1 MAAFRNRGGRVVLG
15 LLALLVIVGITTT
28 GAQAQRGQGGPG
40 GQQQQS
46 REVPLPP
53 KMTAPEGWINT
64 LRWRSIGPAN
74 MSGRI
79 VDLAINEKD
88 PTNWWAATASGGLL
102 KTTNDGFSFEHQF
115 DRETTVSIGAMDIS
129 QSNPDIVWVGTG
141 EENPRNSSSY
151 GDGVYKSTD
160 GGKTWTNMGLKGIFQ
175 TGAVCIHPTNP
186 DIVYI
191 GALGRLWGTNE
202 ERGLFKTTDSG
213 KTWEKILYID
223 EKTGV
228 IDVQMHPENP
238 DEFLVATYER
248 QRDGFDGNDPEK
260 KWGSGSGIYRTT
272 DGGKT
277 FVKVTKGL
285 PTINMGRIGL
295 DYYCKDPN
303 VVYAVIETEWTGA
316 WSAKVAYLGANGEN
330 ADVGARIT
338 NLADEGPAAKAG
350 LKTGDIVIEFN
361 GKKVLSYGDLLA
373 EVRKKEAGDEV
384 TLQVARAGEVVEVKV
399 TFDKRPDIEDPEGA
413 MPSREDSP
421 FAGSLGG
428 QEPNLHEQQGE
439 EGFQYGGVYRS
450 TDGGVSWERINS
462 LNPRPMYYSKVKVDP
477 SDSNYVYVLGT
488 LLYKSND
495 GGKTFTDDGHGGEVH
510 VDHHALWI
518 DGRDGR
524 HIILGNDGGI
534 YITRDRMESWDHLN
548 HVAIGQFYHVGVGPQ
563 ADYRAAGGLQ
573 DNGTWAGPTMVRNDR
588 GPVNTDWFRVGGG
601 DGFVTTFDPNDPD
614 RIYFESQNGG
624 MGRMHLHTGERGF
637 LRPRAPRG
645 TEYRFNWKTP
655 YILSNYNSRV
665 FYSAGNYVFRSVD
678 RGNNMQPISPEITRT
693 KNGAGSAIGESR
705 FDQNVLYVG
714 TTDGALVMTGDG
726 GTTWTDLW
734 SGEEVKPKEP
744 EAEAEGGDG
753 EGAGGGAAGGGAG
766 RGPRGGGGQVGA
778 MLSRLD
784 ANSDG
789 KLERSEVPER
799 MQQMFDRF
807 DTNSDGVIS
816 AEEIEAAAARSGG
829 AGQRP
834 AAVPD
839 GAIGS
844 WQIKL
849 LGDGI
854 PDESREFELT
864 LSRGERGAV
873 SGTAKSAVLDGT
885 TDSVQFDAE
894 KNELQVVLT
903 TNMGRMEIAG
913 VIDGNAMKGTV
924 LAGGGLLKIQFE
936 ATKNDG
942 EPLASAASD
951 ERTIIEPGLSP
962 GGEVIVA
969 RAVTVA
975 LIDDDVIAGEWA
987 GRILSEEVPP
997 GAGAFTVI
1005 INRSGTTL
1013 SGSVQSQ
1020 AGGGEYTNG
1029 TFNAET
1035 GDFKF
1040 TISSPQGAIDFAGKL
1055 VDGKITGTLSAGGGQ
1070 FEVGFEMTRTK
1081 AYPAPEQA
1089 APARQEAAQPQ
1100 RPQQQRRERPA
1111 PAADEG
1117 GAKPISELLPK
1128 PMWVS
1133 SIEPSRH
1140 VRGRVYITIDGHRSD
1155 DDACYAL
1162 ASEDDGKTWRLMSK
1176 DLPRGSARVIREDF
1190 ENPNVLY
1197 LGTEFAAWVSI
1208 DRGQTWAKFNSN
1220 LPTVA
1225 VHELAQHATR
1235 GEMVAGTHGR
1245 SLWVLDVTPVR
1256 QFTKDALEDRA
1267 TLMRPNTAI
1276 RWRRLPSRG
1285 DSGTRQ
1291 FVGEN
1296 PPDGA
1301 QVFYALTSNAGD
1313 VTLRIEDV
1321 TGRLIREYEDIPTS
1335 PGLHMIEWDL
1345 RRQVRGGGGRFRRGP
1360 MVDAGTYRVVLH
1372 VDDDTF
1378 IQPLIVVEDPEYLS
1392 VPLDATGVFTADEF
1406 IELDEFEA
1414 MFGDDEEHGGGDGDR
1429 D

>member
-1 MAAFRNRGGRVVLG
+1 MAGLRIRGGRAWVG
-15 LLALLVIVGITTT
+15 LVATLMIVGLMTQ
-28 GAQAQRGQGGPG
+28 GAHAQRGQGGPG
-40 GQQQQS
+40 GQQQS

-53 KMTAPEGWINT
+53 KMTAPEGWINA

-79 VDLAINEKD
+79 VDLAVYEKD
-88 PTNWWAATASGGLL
+88 PTTWWAATASGGLL
-102 KTTNDGFSFEHQF
+102 KTTNDGFTLEHQF
-115 DRETTVSIGAMDIS
+115 DRENTVSIGAMDIC

-160 GGKTWTNMGLKGIFQ
+160 GGKTWTNMGLNGIFQ
-175 TGAVCIHPTNP
+175 TGAVRIHPENP
-186 DIVYI
+186 DIVYV

-202 ERGLFKTTDSG
+202 ERGLFKTTDGG

-228 IDVQMHPENP
+228 IDVQLHPENP

-260 KWGSGSGIYRTT
+260 KWGPGSGIYRTT

-285 PTINMGRIGL
+285 PKINMGRIGL
-295 DYYCKDPN
+295 DYYRKDPSI
-303 VVYAVIETEWTGA
+303 VYAVIETEWTGA

-361 GKKVLSYGDLLA
+361 GDKILSYTDLLA
-373 EVRKKEAGDEV
+373 EVRKKEAGDEA
-384 TLQVARAGEVVEVKV
+384 TLLVARGGEVVEIKV

-428 QEPNLHEQQGE
+428 QEPNLHEQQGKD
-439 EGFQYGGVYRS
+439 GFQYGGVYRS

-462 LNPRPMYYSKVKVDP
+462 VNPRPMYYSKVKVDP
-477 SDSNYVYVLGT
+477 NDNNYIYILGT
-488 LLYKSND
+488 LLYRSKD

-510 VDHHALWI
+510 VDHHAMWI
-518 DGRDGR
+518 DHRDGR

-534 YITRDRMESWDHLN
+534 YVTRDRMNAWDHLN

-665 FYSAGNYVFRSVD
+665 FYAAGNYVFRSVD
-678 RGNNMQPISPEITRT
+678 RGNNMRPISPEITRT

-705 FDQNVLYVG
+705 FDQDVLYVG

-726 GTTWTDLW
+726 GRMWTDLW

-744 EAEAEGGDG
+744 EAEAESGAG
-753 EGAGGGAAGGGAG
+753 EGEAG
-766 RGPRGGGGQVGA
+766 
-778 MLSRLD
+778 
-784 ANSDG
+784 
-789 KLERSEVPER
+789 
-799 MQQMFDRF
+799 
-807 DTNSDGVIS
+807 
-816 AEEIEAAAARSGG
+816 
-829 AGQRP
+829 GQRP
-834 AAVPD
+834 AGVPD
-839 GAIGS
+839 GAIGA

-864 LSRGERGAV
+864 LSRGERGAM
-873 SGTAKSAVLDGT
+873 SGTAKSSVLDGT
-885 TDSVQFDAE
+885 IESVQFDSA

-936 ATKNDG
+936 GAKKDG
-942 EPLASAASD
+942 DPIAVSVQHEH
-951 ERTIIEPGLSP
+951 TFIEPGLSP
-962 GGEVIVA
+962 GGELIVA

-975 LIDDDVIAGEWA
+975 VIDDDVIAGEWA
-987 GRILSEEVPP
+987 GRILSDELPP

-1005 INRSGTTL
+1005 INRSGTTI

-1020 AGGGEYTNG
+1020 AGGGEFTNG
-1029 TFNAET
+1029 TFNPET

-1040 TISSPQGAIDFAGKL
+1040 AVASPQGTIDFSGKL
-1055 VDGKITGTLSAGGGQ
+1055 ADGKITGNLSAGGGQ

-1089 APARQEAAQPQ
+1089 APARQEAAQQPQ
-1100 RPQQQRRERPA
+1100 RPQQRRERQ
-1111 PAADEG
+1111 PAAQAEG

-1155 DDACYAL
+1155 DDACYAF
-1162 ASEDDGKTWRLMSK
+1162 ASEDDGKTWRMLTK
-1176 DLPRGSARVIREDF
+1176 DLPRGSARVIREDL

-1208 DRGQTWAKFNSN
+1208 DRGQSWAKFNSN

-1235 GEMVAGTHGR
+1235 GEIVAGTHGR

-1301 QVFYALTSNAGD
+1301 QIFYSLTSNAGD

-1321 TGRLIREYEDIPTS
+1321 AGRLIREYEDIPSS

-1378 IQPLIVVEDPEYLS
+1378 IHPLVVVEDPEYLS
-1392 VPLDATGVFTADEF
+1392 VPLDATGGFTSEEF
-1406 IELDEFEA
+1406 IEQDEFET
-1414 MFGDDEEHGGGDGDR
+1414 MFEDEEEHGGRDR